1 VHLHKYYLEKNQV
14 PRELA
19 IISLSLACLRLN
31 ETHMLEAENK
41 SIMSI
46 LVGMGHLH
54 LLSVFFLNSKC
65 RITESCLLPGVGYS
79 E

>member
-31 ETHMLEAENK
+31 KTHMLEAENK
-41 SIMSI
+41 SHNVYPSWD
-46 LVGMGHLH
+46 GPTP
-54 LLSVFFLNSKC
+54 SVVCFLKKTPNAGSLKVVC
-65 RITESCLLPGVGYS
+65 SLG
-79 E
+79 